1 MTNEAN
7 DPRLT
12 TRRDIL
18 EMACAAG
25 VLLAGSGRVRAQALS
40 GSVRQEDLLRFEP
53 LGQVTLLHT
62 TDIHA
67 QLNPIYFREP
77 STNLGVGPS
86 KGRAPHLTDRAFL
99 REYAIDPG
107 SHRAYMLTAA
117 DHDKLAHAWG
127 RVGGMDRIATLVRAI
142 RAERGDDKVL
152 LLDGGDA
159 LQGSYTALATKGADM
174 IRALDKLGV
183 AAMTGHWEFTLGERR
198 IHELFGDR
206 VRQGASRAA
215 FLAGNVFDNEFDE
228 PIFHPM
234 RFFEKG
240 GVRIAVIGQAFP
252 YTPVAN
258 PAWMIP
264 KWSMGIRESEVQ
276 RNVDRA
282 RAKGAHVV
290 VLLSHNGFDVDRK
303 MAGRV
308 SGLDV
313 ILSGHTHDALPRP
326 LRIGKTLIVASGS
339 HGKFLSRLDLDV
351 RDKRVV
357 GYRYALIPVLS
368 DAIAPDPEMA
378 ALIADIR
385 RPHEDMLSEV
395 LAVTETMLY
404 RRDNFS
410 GPLDDLVMR
419 AMLEGRG
426 ADIALSPGFRWGPT
440 LLAGQPITWEDVY
453 SATAITYPTC
463 YRTVLT
469 GRRIKEILEDVADN
483 LFNPD
488 PYYQQGGDMVRV
500 GGMAYEIDIERS
512 MGQRIGRMTLTK
524 TGKPVEAD
532 RSYVVA
538 GWGAVA
544 QGIVGPPIWDVV
556 ADYLRANRVIR
567 LAPGNTVKLGHS
579 INFIS
584 TKF

>member
-1 MTNEAN
+1 
-7 DPRLT
+7 
-12 TRRDIL
+12 
-18 EMACAAG
+18 MALAAG
-25 VLLAGSGRVRAQALS
+25 VMLAGAGRASSQALS
-40 GSVRQEDLLRFEP
+40 GSIRQDDLLQFEP
-53 LGQVTLLHT
+53 MGQVTLLHT

-67 QLNPIYFREP
+67 QLNPIYFRES
-77 STNLGVGPS
+77 STNLGVGAA

-99 REYAIDPG
+99 SQFAIDPG
-107 SHRAYMLTAA
+107 SLRAYMLTAG
-117 DHDKLAHAWG
+117 DHEMLARAWG
-127 RVGGMDRIATLVRAI
+127 RVGGMDRMATLVRAI

-159 LQGSYTALATKGADM
+159 LQGSYTALVTKGADM
-174 IRALDKLGV
+174 IRVLDKLGV

-198 IHELFGDR
+198 VHELFGDR
-206 VRQGASRAA
+206 VRAGASEAS

-228 PIFHPM
+228 PIFHAM
-234 RFFEKG
+234 RFYERG

-308 SGLDV
+308 TGLDV
-313 ILSGHTHDALPRP
+313 ILSGHTHDALPSP
-326 LRIGKTLIVASGS
+326 VVIGRTLIVASGS

-351 RDKRVV
+351 SGKRVT
-357 GYRYALIPVLS
+357 GYRFALIPVLS
-368 DAIAPDPEMA
+368 DAITPDPEMA

-385 RPHEDMLSEV
+385 RPHEEMLSQV

-410 GPLDDLVMR
+410 GPLDDLITH

-426 ADIALSPGFRWGPT
+426 AEIAFSPGFRWGPT
-440 LLAGQPITWEDVY
+440 LLGGQQITWEDVY

-463 YRTVLT
+463 YRTILS
-469 GRRIKEILEDVADN
+469 GHRIKEILEDVADN

-500 GGMAYEIDIERS
+500 GGLVYEIDIDQPLGR
-512 MGQRIGRMTLTK
+512 RIGRMTLAPS
-524 TGKPVEAD
+524 GKPIEAD
-532 RSYVVA
+532 HNYVVA
-538 GWGAVA
+538 GWGAVQPGA
-544 QGIVGPPIWDVV
+544 VGPPIWDVV
-556 ADYLRANRVIR
+556 AEYLRAHPVIR
-567 LAPGNTVKLGHS
+567 TAPSHGVKIGHS
-579 INFIS
+579 LSYIS

>member
-1 MTNEAN
+1 MTSEAI

-18 EMACAAG
+18 EMAVAAG
-25 VLLAGSGRVRAQALS
+25 LLLGGGGRVAAQTLS
-40 GSVRQEDLLRFEP
+40 GSVRQDDLLRFEP

-67 QLNPIYFREP
+67 QLKPLYFREP
-77 STNLGVGPS
+77 STNLGVGS
-86 KGRAPHLTDRAFL
+86 AKGLAPHLTDRAFL
-99 REYAIDPG
+99 SHFGIDPG
-107 SHRAYMLTAA
+107 SYRAYMLTAA
-117 DHDKLAHAWG
+117 DHEKLARAWG

-142 RAERGDDKVL
+142 RAERGDDRVL

-174 IRALDKLGV
+174 IRVLDKLGV
-183 AAMTGHWEFTLGERR
+183 DAITGHWEFTLGERR

-206 VRQGASRAA
+206 VRAGAAEPT

-228 PIFHPM
+228 PIFHAM
-234 RFFEKG
+234 RVFERG

-282 RAKGAHVV
+282 RAKGADVV

-308 SGLDV
+308 AGIDV

-326 LRIGKTLIVASGS
+326 VTIGRTLIVASGS
-339 HGKFLSRLDLDV
+339 HGKFLSRLDLQV
-351 RDKRVV
+351 RDKRVS

-368 DAIAPDPEMA
+368 DVIAPDPEMG

-385 RPHEDMLSEV
+385 RPYEGMLSEV

-410 GPLDDLVMR
+410 GPLDDLIMR

-426 ADIALSPGFRWGPT
+426 ADIAFSPGFRWGPT
-440 LLAGQPITWEDVY
+440 LLGGQPITWEDVY

-463 YRTVLT
+463 YRTLLS
-469 GRRIKEILEDVADN
+469 GRRIKAILEDVADN

-500 GGMAYEIDIERS
+500 GGLAYEIDIEQPL
-512 MGQRIGRMTLTK
+512 GQRIGRMRLAK
-524 TGKPVEAD
+524 SGKPLEAE

-538 GWGAVA
+538 GWGSVH
-544 QGIVGPPIWDVV
+544 QGAVGPPIWDVV
-556 ADYLRANRVIR
+556 ADYLRAQRVIR
-567 LAPGNTVKLGHS
+567 MPPSDSVKLGHS
-579 INFIS
+579 LNFIS